1 MFNTHKLV
9 IRYIFQNDNMI
20 NLYLSPHMIT
30 FNNESKSQKMNCKFP
45 QQAGLSVGLEE
56 KLPIPFQLDKGGH
69 NEAEDIPISWAY
81 QSTNWE
87 FLMKQF
93 FFFFKSKTDQVG
105 PEKGIWDHGGPG
117 IFLHPRASWSLE
129 WENTSSH
136 GEDNVELTNNHYQ

>member
-93 FFFFKSKTDQVG
+93 FFFLNQKLTKWGQRKGFETMEDQAFFSIQEPAGLLSERIPQVMG
-105 PEKGIWDHGGPG
+105 KIMW
-117 IFLHPRASWSLE
+117 
-129 WENTSSH
+129 N
-136 GEDNVELTNNHYQ
+136 